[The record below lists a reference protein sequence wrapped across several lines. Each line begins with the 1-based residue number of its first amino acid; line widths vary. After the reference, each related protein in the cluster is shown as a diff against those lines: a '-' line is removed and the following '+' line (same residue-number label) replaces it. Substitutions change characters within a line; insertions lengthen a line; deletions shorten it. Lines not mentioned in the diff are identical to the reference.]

1 MLVYLLNQKL
11 TFDKKK
17 KLTKHG
23 AEREEREGWC
33 LVWRFGDFWGIW
45 ILDVADATF
54 CKCSWEKKQRLV
66 LKILLKFL

>member
-23 AEREEREGWC
+23 AEREEREG
-33 LVWRFGDFWGIW
+33 
-45 ILDVADATF
+45 
-54 CKCSWEKKQRLV
+54 
-66 LKILLKFL
+66 